1 MEKKLKLKDKV
12 CLITGAGRG
21 LGKAMAEEFASEG
34 ATVFVNDI
42 NKGDAEDICEL
53 LKSRGAKCYAYP
65 ADVGNYDE
73 VKKMTE
79 FVIQNASRIDVL
91 VNNAAI
97 LRDKTIHNMDIKI
110 HWDDVIRINL
120 TGVFYC
126 SREAVIRMRETNY
139 GRIINM
145 ASVIGLCG
153 NYGQTAYGAAKAGVI
168 GFTKSLAQETAAR
181 GITVNAIAPGFIETD
196 MVKDIPPDV
205 REKLE
210 ARIPMKKLGNPSDIA
225 KLALFLASDDASY
238 ITGQVYGVNGGFL
251 MP

>member
-1 MEKKLKLKDKV
+1 MERKLKLKDKV

-21 LGKAMAEEFASEG
+21 RGKAMAEEFAAEG
-34 ATVFVNDI
+34 ATVFINDI
-42 NKGDAEDICEL
+42 NADDAEKTCEL

-65 ADVGNYDE
+65 ADVGSYDE

-79 FVIQNASRIDVL
+79 FVIKNASRIDVL

-97 LRDKTIHNMDIKI
+97 LRDKAIHNMDIKL

-145 ASVIGLCG
+145 TSVIGLCG
-153 NYGQTAYGAAKAGVI
+153 NFGQTAYGAAKAGVI
-168 GFTKSLAQETAAR
+168 GFTKSLAHETAAK

-196 MVKDIPPDV
+196 MIKDIPPDL

-210 ARIPMKKLGNPSDIA
+210 ARIPMKKLGKPSDIA
-225 KLALFLASDDASY
+225 KLALFLASDDANY

>member
-1 MEKKLKLKDKV
+1 MERRLKLKDKV

-21 LGKAMAEEFASEG
+21 LGKAIAEEFAAQG

-42 NKGDAEDICEL
+42 NADDAAKTSAL
-53 LKSRGAKCYAYP
+53 LKSRGAKCYEYP

-79 FVIQNASRIDVL
+79 FVIQNALRIDVL

-97 LRDKTIHNMDIKI
+97 LRDRALHNMDIKL
-110 HWDDVIRINL
+110 HWDDVIRVNL

-126 SREAVIRMRETNY
+126 SREAVIRMREANY
-139 GRIINM
+139 GRIINI

-153 NYGQTAYGAAKAGVI
+153 NFGQTAYGAAKSGVI
-168 GFTKSLAQETAAR
+168 GFTKSLALETAAK

-196 MVKDIPPDV
+196 MAKDIPPDLL
-205 REKLE
+205 EKLK
-210 ARIPMKKLGNPSDIA
+210 ARIPMKQLGKPSDVA
-225 KLALFLASDDASY
+225 KLALFLASDDANY

>member
-1 MEKKLKLKDKV
+1 MERKLKLQDKV

-21 LGKAMAEEFASEG
+21 LGKAMAEEFAAEG

-42 NKGDAEDICEL
+42 NADDAAKTCEL
-53 LKSRGAKCYAYP
+53 LKSRGAKCYAFP

-73 VKKMTE
+73 VKKMAE
-79 FVIQNASRIDVL
+79 FVIQKASKIDVL

-97 LRDKTIHNMDIKI
+97 LRDKTIHNMDIKL

-126 SREAVIRMRETNY
+126 SREAVIRMREANY

-145 ASVIGLCG
+145 TSVIGLCG
-153 NYGQTAYGAAKAGVI
+153 NFGQTAYGAAKAGVI
-168 GFTKSLAQETAAR
+168 GFTKSLAHETAAK

-196 MVKDIPPDV
+196 MIKDIPPEV

-210 ARIPMKKLGNPSDIA
+210 ARIPMKKLGKPSDIA
-225 KLALFLASDDASY
+225 KLALFLASDDSSY

>member
-1 MEKKLKLKDKV
+1 MEINLKLEGKV
-12 CLITGAGRG
+12 CLITGAARG
-21 LGKAMAEEFASEG
+21 LGKAMAEEFAGQG
-34 ATVFVNDI
+34 ATVFINDI
-42 NKGDAEDICEL
+42 NADDAQKTCEL
-53 LKSRGAKCYAYP
+53 LKSRGSNAYAFP
-65 ADVGNYDE
+65 ADIGSYDE

-79 FVIQNASRIDVL
+79 YVIQNASRLDIL

-97 LRDKTIHNMDIKI
+97 LRDKAIHNMDIKF

-126 SREAVIRMRETNY
+126 AREAVIKMREQNY

-145 ASVIGLCG
+145 TSVIGLCG
-153 NYGQTAYGAAKAGVI
+153 NFGQTAYGAAKAGVI
-168 GFTKSLAQETAAR
+168 GFTKSLAHETAAK

-196 MVKDIPPDV
+196 MIKEIPPDV
-205 REKLE
+205 REKIE
-210 ARIPMKKLGNPSDIA
+210 ARIPMKRLGEPADIA
-225 KLALFLASDDASY
+225 KLALFLASDDAKY